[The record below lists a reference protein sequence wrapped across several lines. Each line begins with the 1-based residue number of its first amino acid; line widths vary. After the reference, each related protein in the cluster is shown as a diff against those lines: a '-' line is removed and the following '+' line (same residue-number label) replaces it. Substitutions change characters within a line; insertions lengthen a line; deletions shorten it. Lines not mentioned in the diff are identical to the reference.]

1 VETLRQDLIFALRLL
16 RRDGAYTVTVVL
28 TLAICLGANAAIFTV
43 VRSVLFRP
51 LPYPESHRLV
61 VTYDSFAGAGVERA
75 GTSVP
80 NYMDRAA
87 LTHTF
92 DSVALYRPRGLD
104 AGDAGTVER
113 LAAQQVTPSFFT
125 VLRATPARGR
135 FFSEAESQDGQG
147 NVVVISHDYW
157 TGKLGGRE
165 DVIGQDLRLN
175 GRPYRIVGV
184 TAQRFVFLD
193 PEVKVWIP
201 STFTAEQKAEDARYS
216 QDHDAIARLAQGAS
230 LQQAQTQADALTAAN
245 LERAGSLKPTLL
257 NARYRTVV
265 VPLEADVVRNVR
277 SALRLLW
284 GAALFV
290 LLIAAVNVTNLA
302 LVRTGGRLK
311 EIATRHAIGAGRTR
325 VLRQLLT
332 ETTLLTAL
340 GGALGLV
347 LASWALTGLSWIGL
361 DDLPRGH
368 EIRLD
373 TTVVLF
379 TIGLAA
385 ALGIVIGLAPAI
397 QLSGLNLNVVLRE
410 DGRTATASRGSR
422 LTRRTLVV
430 AQVALAFVLLVGAG
444 LLLSSFERLLAVNPG
459 FRPAHVL
466 TGRVNPPPARY
477 ADDAALRTFAVRA
490 VQRVRALP
498 GVEAAGAASE
508 LPFTDDSSS
517 SVIMAEGYQM
527 APGESV
533 LSPAQ
538 LRATPGYFET
548 MNIALR
554 RGRFFT
560 DADTAEAP
568 RVVIVDDTLARK
580 FWPDRDP
587 IGRRMYVPSRPEDI
601 AAPGPNVTWL
611 QVVGVVDTVK
621 QEGLVE
627 GEGARV
633 GAYYFAYAQDPSGS
647 LGLAIR
653 TAGDPAS
660 MISAARQALNEIDP
674 QLSFFDVRT
683 MTERIERSLD
693 HRRTPMMLAVGF
705 AAIALLLATIGIYG
719 VLAYQVAQRRREI
732 GIRMALGS
740 DTGGIFRLVLSEGA
754 VLVGAGLLGGLVGA
768 IVLRGAIATE
778 LYEVSALDPRV
789 LAAVIATLALT
800 STIACLGPARRAAKV
815 SPLVAL
821 SNQ

>member
-1 VETLRQDLIFALRLL
+1 MTSERFA
-16 RRDGAYTVTVVL
+16 
-28 TLAICLGANAAIFTV
+28 
-43 VRSVLFRP
+43 
-51 LPYPESHRLV
+51 
-61 VTYDSFAGAGVERA
+61 
-75 GTSVP
+75 
-80 NYMDRAA
+80 
-87 LTHTF
+87 
-92 DSVALYRPRGLD
+92 
-104 AGDAGTVER
+104 
-113 LAAQQVTPSFFT
+113 
-125 VLRATPARGR
+125 
-135 FFSEAESQDGQG
+135 
-147 NVVVISHDYW
+147 
-157 TGKLGGRE
+157 
-165 DVIGQDLRLN
+165 
-175 GRPYRIVGV
+175 
-184 TAQRFVFLD
+184 FLD
-193 PEVKVWIP
+193 PEIKVWIP
-201 STFTAEQKAEDARYS
+201 STFTAEEKSEDARYS
-216 QDHDAIARLAQGAS
+216 QDYDAIARLASGAS
-230 LQQAQTQADALTAAN
+230 LQQAQTQVDALTAAN
-245 LERAGSLKPTLL
+245 IERAGSLKPALL

-265 VPLEADVVRNVR
+265 VPLEADLVRNVG

-290 LLIAAVNVTNLA
+290 LLIATVNVTNLA

-332 ETTLLTAL
+332 ETTLLTVV

-361 DDLPRGH
+361 DELPRGH

-385 ALGIVIGLAPAI
+385 ALGIAIGLAPAV

-422 LTRRTLVV
+422 FTRRTLVV

-477 ADDAALRTFAVRA
+477 ADDAALRAFAARA

-498 GVEAAGAASE
+498 GVEAVGAASK

-517 SVIMAEGYQM
+517 SVILAEGYQM

-560 DADTAEAP
+560 DADTADAP

-587 IGRRMYVPSRPEDI
+587 IGRRMYVPSRPEDV
-601 AAPGPNVTWL
+601 ATPGPNVTWL
-611 QVVGVVDTVK
+611 QVVGVVDTSSCRASSK
-621 QEGLVE
+621 EMAPASAPITSPTRRIRPGT
-627 GEGARV
+627 
-633 GAYYFAYAQDPSGS
+633 

-653 TAGDPAS
+653 TGGDPAS
-660 MISAARQALNEIDP
+660 MISAARQALNEIDS

-768 IVLRGAIATE
+768 IALRGAIATE